1 MWRAGSRSM
10 TPGYGFTTDASIL
23 TAFVA
28 PFTRLPRSA
37 RAPSARTRVR
47 KRRRVARGRE
57 RDRGAALRPRAGR
70 QTRTSRRDGEGLA
83 NGLEDGR
90 ESTGGSR
97 DEIHSVSPGAHVLQR
112 RLLVYLRRLRGTRQ
126 LTGHPDGRDTLDPAR
141 GQPRPSTGT
150 TERRPSRSS
159 PARHVARRGA
169 ADRGQLSVL
178 AEPLGDRG
186 DPFGRLGPIGTVR
199 IHAFDVRIV
208 VEWWR
213 RCPG

>member
-1 MWRAGSRSM
+1 MLGGRSNPDAAWTLSAASRCAWSHSPATSSMWRAGSRSM

-57 RDRGAALRPRAGR
+57 RDRGAALRPRAGI

-126 LTGHPDGRDTLDPAR
+126 LTGHPGP
-141 GQPRPSTGT
+141 GHPRP
-150 TERRPSRSS
+150 R
-159 PARHVARRGA
+159 
-169 ADRGQLSVL
+169 
-178 AEPLGDRG
+178 
-186 DPFGRLGPIGTVR
+186 
-199 IHAFDVRIV
+199 
-208 VEWWR
+208 
-213 RCPG
+213 